1 MTYDGKNTL
10 FLNDAVSDAG
20 KIYEIDKTT
29 GEIRNTYENSA
40 EVPLWDMLYS
50 KDSSTAE
57 EPKIGAIWD
66 WIFMTPVDP
75 SVLGINFFNL
85 RDATAPLFGVTT
97 LGYEEIRDA
106 YDEQQLAEHFVMID
120 GDKDIVEMWCYE
132 SEGTL
137 RAIARYTPSDLD
149 ITFKIYETE
158 NKRSSLV
165 CDEAGNL
172 YLSFFNG
179 TSNDIYSLTYDAEK
193 NIYQSELL
201 TCMGD
206 GIWPAALYRVETGAA
221 RLQWRHRHAPEQRVQ
236 SL

>member
-1 MTYDGKNTL
+1 
-10 FLNDAVSDAG
+10 
-20 KIYEIDKTT
+20 
-29 GEIRNTYENSA
+29 
-40 EVPLWDMLYS
+40 
-50 KDSSTAE
+50 
-57 EPKIGAIWD
+57 
-66 WIFMTPVDP
+66 
-75 SVLGINFFNL
+75 
-85 RDATAPLFGVTT
+85 
-97 LGYEEIRDA
+97 
-106 YDEQQLAEHFVMID
+106 MID

-201 TCMGD
+201 TCMGRWLAPPPCI
-206 GIWPAALYRVETGAA
+206 GLRPAQPAAMATPSRPRA
-221 RLQWRHRHAPEQRVQ
+221 RVQ